1 MRKIISALLALTM
14 IFASMLSL
22 SSCGEPKDAGA
33 EIKVYIGET
42 VFDFDPSD
50 YYVDSNA
57 DQVMSLLYEP
67 LFSVTKK
74 GKIKCAGAESY
85 EVNKEKREIVIQLR
99 ETYWSDETRVKA
111 ADYIYAW
118 RDVILNP
125 NNANPAAALFYGI
138 DNAAEIKSGIDGV
151 SLYSFGA
158 KDTGVYEIT
167 INYAENADYKQILK
181 NLASVA
187 TSPLRQDIVSSAATY
202 WSKDMTSIVTNGPFK
217 ISELNV
223 DAGNFAL
230 ARNLGY
236 HQKSTVKNYT
246 ENVKPNK
253 LISFTTPEGKELTI
267 TYNDLANKTVF
278 YMGNAS
284 LADRKE
290 HKSSAKR
297 VDDLSTYTYVFNT
310 ENPLFAIKEVRQALS
325 LALDRQA
332 IVEAITFAKPANGFL
347 PDPVAKSIYGKKIAN
362 RLEGSVADAEAL
374 LAGVNFDGISKAFT
388 LTVNDDEE
396 SRAIAD
402 IAKTAWTALG
412 FTVTVN
418 AVSSRATTIIDSA
431 TSEEMII
438 KDSEIQRLVKEASY
452 GNREFDIIGIDW
464 QMYSTDAFVALAAFT
479 SNING
484 NGRDFSNGTVRTAI
498 SGFCSADYDNYLN
511 VALNASNDEDRDA
524 ALREAEKLLLDSASV
539 VPVVYNQSFAF
550 VNKDLTKISTDA
562 FGNFGFKNVKLKNY
576 RKYLESEED

>member
-1 MRKIISALLALTM
+1 MKRIISALLALTM
-14 IFASMLSL
+14 VFASMLSL
-22 SSCGEPKDAGA
+22 SSCGEPEDAGA
-33 EIKVYIGET
+33 EIKVYLGET

-57 DQVMSLLYEP
+57 EQVMSLIYEP
-67 LFSVTKK
+67 LFSVTSK

-138 DNAAEIKSGIDGV
+138 ENAAEIKSGIDGV

-187 TSPLRQDIVSSAATY
+187 TSPLRQDVVSTAATY
-202 WSKDMTSIVTNGPFK
+202 WSKDISSIVTNGPFR

-223 DAGNFAL
+223 VSGSFSL
-230 ARNLGY
+230 TRNLGY
-236 HQKSTVKNYT
+236 HQKSSVTDYT

-253 LISFTTPEGKELTI
+253 LISFTTPEGKEFTLT
-267 TYNDLANKTVF
+267 YDDLANKTVF

-284 LADRKE
+284 LEDRKE
-290 HKSSAKR
+290 HKSSAKH

-325 LALDRQA
+325 LALDREA
-332 IVEAITFAKPANGFL
+332 IVEAITFAKPATGFL

-362 RLEGSVADAEAL
+362 RLEGSIADAEAL
-374 LAGVNFDGISKAFT
+374 LASVNFDGVSKAFT
-388 LTVNDDEE
+388 LTVNNDEE
-396 SRAIAD
+396 SLAIAE
-402 IAKTAWTALG
+402 IAKNAWTSLG

-418 AVSSRATTIIDSA
+418 AVSSKTTTVIDSS
-431 TSEEMII
+431 TSEEISI
-438 KDSEIQRLVKEASY
+438 TDSEIQRLIKEASY
-452 GNREFDIIGIDW
+452 GNREFDVIGIDW
-464 QMYSTDAFVALAAFT
+464 QMYSTDAFVALAALT
-479 SNING
+479 SNMNG
-484 NGRDFSNGTVRTAI
+484 NGRDFSTGAVRLSV
-498 SGFCSADYDNYLN
+498 SGWSSADYDNYLN
-511 VALNASNDEDRDA
+511 VALNATDDDARDE

-550 VNKDLTKISTDA
+550 VNKDLSKISTDA

-576 RKYLESEED
+576 KKYLESEED